1 MNGLR
6 AILLLAIL
14 VLTQACR
21 GSGVSRVRPA
31 ELDACVGS
39 WSVDWYDGGMDHGIG
54 SVRIQPD
61 GSLDGMLRDDAFRSA
76 EWNQAVGAV
85 LTGRV
90 SRTGAFDG
98 SIAWNSGRAGWKLTG
113 QLGVDSNGVL
123 RLQASPPGGSDDI
136 ERTLV
141 VMLHR

>member
-1 MNGLR
+1 MSGVR
-6 AILLLAIL
+6 ALLLLACL

-21 GSGVSRVRPA
+21 GTGMTRVTPA
-31 ELDACVGS
+31 GLDACVGN
-39 WSVDWYDGGMDHGIG
+39 WSVDWYDGGVDHGVG
-54 SVRIQPD
+54 TVRIQPD

-113 QLGVDSNGVL
+113 QLGLDSNGVL
-123 RLQASPPGGSDDI
+123 RLQANPPDGSDDI
-136 ERTLV
+136 ERTLAV
-141 VMLHR
+141 TLHR

>member
-1 MNGLR
+1 MNGVR
-6 AILLLAIL
+6 VVLLLACL
-14 VLTQACR
+14 ALTQACR
-21 GSGVSRVRPA
+21 GTGVMRTTPVDL
-31 ELDACVGS
+31 EACVGS
-39 WSVDWYDGGMDHGIG
+39 WSVDWYDGGLDHGIG
-54 SVRIQPD
+54 TVRIQPD

-90 SRTGAFDG
+90 SRTGMFEG
-98 SIAWNSGRAGWKLTG
+98 SIVWNSGRAGWTLMG
-113 QLGVDSNGVL
+113 QLGRDSNGVL
-123 RLQASPPGGSDDI
+123 CLQANPPGGADDV